1 MALTDWHLIHI
12 NAINGETSF
21 SLENLNNDISLQGL
35 LIQTVIKRILTVPGS
50 DNAYPQI
57 GSNIG
62 SLFGTMTVEEADE
75 MRNLFPVFLKGIEE
89 EVIEEQLLLET
100 VLEPSESLS
109 KLKLHS
115 IDYDNTALGWIIK
128 ILVITEANSE
138 FLITL

>member
-1 MALTDWHLIHI
+1 M
-12 NAINGETSF
+12 
-21 SLENLNNDISLQGL
+21 
-35 LIQTVIKRILTVPGS
+35 IQTVIKRILTVPGS

-115 IDYDNTALGWIIK
+115 IDYDNTALG
-128 ILVITEANSE
+128 
-138 FLITL
+138 